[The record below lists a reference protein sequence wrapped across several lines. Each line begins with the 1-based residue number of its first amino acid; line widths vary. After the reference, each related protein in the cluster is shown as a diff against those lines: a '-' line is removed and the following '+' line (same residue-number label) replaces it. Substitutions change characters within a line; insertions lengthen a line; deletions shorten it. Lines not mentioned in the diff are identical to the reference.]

1 MTGNNVRK
9 MVYEFLDKP
18 GDRLPE
24 HIQTVKIS
32 ATAHAKLRALADL
45 VASQSKTPLAA
56 DLLTAAIDDAIEA
69 LPDDLLDEA
78 TADKLRGVIGKK
90 GMFGGKGGNF
100 VDKGVNIEVPPEPRT
115 LREIVLERADTYLSL
130 DEHERWEK
138 EGAVVAVADVSSS
151 NGVAH

>member
-24 HIQTVKIS
+24 HVQTVKIS

-45 VASQSKTPLAA
+45 VASRSKTPLAA

-69 LPDDLLDEA
+69 LPDDLLDEG
-78 TADKLRGVIGKK
+78 TADKLRGVTGSK
-90 GMFGGKGGNF
+90 GMFGGKGGNL
-100 VDKGVNIEVPPEPRT
+100 VYNGVNVEVPPEPRT
-115 LREIVLERADTYLSL
+115 MREIVLERADFYLSH

-138 EGAVVAVADVSSS
+138 ESAVVAVANVSSS
-151 NGVAH
+151 NGKVH